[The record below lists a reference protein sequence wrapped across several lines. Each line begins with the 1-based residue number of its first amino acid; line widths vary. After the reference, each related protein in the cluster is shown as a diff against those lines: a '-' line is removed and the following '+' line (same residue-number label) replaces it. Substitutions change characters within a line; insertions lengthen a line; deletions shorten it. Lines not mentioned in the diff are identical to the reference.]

1 MSIFPA
7 HILLATDGSPHADLA
22 AGVAVDLAQ
31 STDSR
36 LHVVAVGR
44 TFPAAVYDE
53 YAETRREDLR
63 REAQEILDEQVRKIE
78 ESGGTVAVAH
88 LKLDE
93 QRDEAIVH
101 LAEDIDA
108 GMIVIGS
115 RGFGGMRRALMG
127 NVADSVVRHAHCPVL
142 VVRPQAAPAGRFS
155 ALRPSASA
163 CQHGASRLVSAFRP
177 SAFACQQRFALRA
190 HFQLSFRPR
199 AASCNGPLPL
209 AVGL

>member
-1 MSIFPA
+1 MREGELSIFPT

-22 AGVAVDLAQ
+22 AEVAVDLAR
-31 STDSR
+31 STGSR

-63 REAQEILDEQVRKIE
+63 REAQEVLDEQIRKIE
-78 ESGGTVAVAH
+78 ERGGGVTVAH
-88 LKLDE
+88 LKLGE

-142 VVRPQAAPAGRFS
+142 VVRPTG
-155 ALRPSASA
+155 
-163 CQHGASRLVSAFRP
+163 GASKPF
-177 SAFACQQRFALRA
+177 
-190 HFQLSFRPR
+190 
-199 AASCNGPLPL
+199 
-209 AVGL
+209 